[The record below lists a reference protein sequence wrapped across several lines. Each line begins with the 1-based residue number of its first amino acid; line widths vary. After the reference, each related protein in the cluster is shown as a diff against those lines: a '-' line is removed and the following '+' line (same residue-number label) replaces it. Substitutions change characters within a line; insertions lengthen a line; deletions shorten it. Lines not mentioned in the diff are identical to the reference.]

1 MLRRQQRQQEERGQR
16 SSRLYYSTFHVAV
29 CARPEGGVMLLYVM
43 LLLCYLVFYAEGEG
57 VL

>member
-1 MLRRQQRQQEERGQR
+1 MLRRQQQQQEERGQR

-43 LLLCYLVFYAEGEG
+43 LCYLMFYAEGEG